1 MPQPLGPVKDIE
13 PPNVPP
19 TIPVL
24 GPATCKEEIGEILAG
39 YWYTN
44 GPSWGNLPTW
54 TATAIQL
61 PTCTV

>member
-1 MPQPLGPVKDIE
+1 MPQQLGPAEDIE

-19 TIPVL
+19 TLPVL

-39 YWYTN
+39 SRYTY

-54 TATAIQL
+54 TATAIQP
-61 PTCTV
+61 PTYTI